1 MNRIEEFIPN
11 TLLPLEPPDVCL
23 HPDNIS
29 PGDLVR
35 SSFNRNAIGLVLGF
49 THERKV
55 RVLWQED
62 PGPQVVI
69 NMQPINGTPRK
80 LRAKW
85 SVELAEEKP

>member
-1 MNRIEEFIPN
+1 MSRIEEFIPN
-11 TLLPLEPPDVCL
+11 TLLPLEPPDACL

-35 SSFNRNAIGLVLGF
+35 SSFNRNEIGLVLGL

-69 NMQPINGTPRK
+69 NTQPINGTPRK

-85 SVELAEEKP
+85 SVELAEEKR